1 MGIAGSKHFLHLVR
15 ATAANPN
22 AGSQAWADASG
33 APKATAYRLL
43 RPFRFHGAITGT
55 TANPRSVLH
64 LAANLRKDR
73 VVPYT
78 TIFRQHDLSK
88 IEDPGAQAQLAF
100 QSAANA
106 YGFFE
111 ESVKTVRI
119 DQKHRQG
126 ILSGITGSASAQSD
140 SEGHSVETKRRPLA
154 VVYMEDLS
162 RFPPPTR
169 MEDVLVS
176 DPFITYM
183 DLLSHPRAGAHAE
196 FFDAVM
202 VRSGLLPE
210 RP

>member
-1 MGIAGSKHFLHLVR
+1 MGIADSKHFLHLVR
-15 ATAANPN
+15 AAAANPR
-22 AGSQAWADASG
+22 AGPQAWADASG
-33 APKATAYRLL
+33 VPKATAYRLL
-43 RPFRFHGAITGT
+43 RPFRFHGAITGMK
-55 TANPRSVLH
+55 ADPRRVLH

-78 TIFRQHDLSK
+78 TIFRERYLTAITAPNAK
-88 IEDPGAQAQLAF
+88 AQLAF

-119 DQKHRQG
+119 DPQNRHE
-126 ILSGITGSASAQSD
+126 ILPGITASASLQSD
-140 SEGHSVETKRRPLA
+140 SQWPILESKRRPLA

-162 RFPPPTR
+162 RFPQPTR
-169 MEDVLVS
+169 MEDTLVS